1 MKRLRQ
7 VHLLIGCLLAPMLL
21 LLAVSGGLQ
30 VFRLHESKKD
40 GSYHAPA
47 AFSFIGKLHMNEY
60 FRVPREALS
69 ECDKLAPAEVETCRA
84 RVQAEKTRVR
94 RIELVHSW
102 VLVLGGVALAVNTA
116 TGVWMALSMRKWRG
130 TVLALL
136 AIGLAAPVVLVVLF

>member
-7 VHLLIGCLLAPMLL
+7 VHLLIGCLLAPVLL

-40 GSYHAPA
+40 GYRAPA

-69 ECDKLAPAEVETCRA
+69 ECDKLEAPAAEACRA
-84 RVQAEKTRVR
+84 GVQAEKTRVR
-94 RIELVHSW
+94 RIELVYSW
-102 VLVLGGVALAVNTA
+102 ILVLGGVALAVNTI

-136 AIGLAAPVVLVVLF
+136 ALGLAAPVVLVLLF